1 MTTLDKRLDKLEAP
15 NDSGAPVFLWRELH
29 ETEQQ
34 ALKRHAASGRV
45 FDADRVVFVFWQE
58 SAA

>member
-1 MTTLDKRLDKLEAP
+1 MTTLDRRLDKLEAA

-34 ALKRHAASGRV
+34 ALERHAAAGRV
-45 FDADRVVFVFWQE
+45 FDSDRVVFVSWQE
-58 SAA
+58 TA